1 MMRRP
6 IVLALALTSAIT
18 AAPPIDRM
26 KSQAFMI
33 LVEHTVD
40 GKKSGGIGSGFPID
54 PTHVVTNRHVCCN
67 APQGASTNVVVAVSG
82 KEMIKVTNVHVLG
95 DKDLAV
101 LVLETAVKVE
111 VPLLSL
117 REYLKEGQDVWAV
130 GFPGASRNIGD
141 EAAAFVPSISKGIV
155 SKFLSAPPEVKDGA
169 PVGHIQV
176 TAAIN
181 GGNSGG
187 PLFDECGRVAGIVVA
202 KALTKLGTSKAFAEG
217 VNLAIMVDELVPE
230 LEKAKLTYTVGTGA
244 CEAGSGSSVSMIQI
258 ATLFAAGASLF
269 VALNKRAREA
279 LGRTTRKLTHRPE
292 PPVLPAPPG
301 RMVLVGVAGPFVG
314 QRIPLSAKP
323 CVLGR
328 DASVSNLV
336 FPHGSEQ
343 VSKRHCQVSC
353 DKAGRILLE
362 DSWSSNGTFAASG
375 QRIAAGQPRELRPG
389 DRFYVGSANNMFE
402 VTAE

>member
-1 MMRRP
+1 MSFWTLTVTGLEVNPVGRCRYWTVNVP
-6 IVLALALTSAIT
+6 SDAAVFGATSSRSIPGCERSPFWIVCLTTEAGLLTIQAMSLAAT
-18 AAPPIDRM
+18 
-26 KSQAFMI
+26 
-33 LVEHTVD
+33 
-40 GKKSGGIGSGFPID
+40 
-54 PTHVVTNRHVCCN
+54 
-67 APQGASTNVVVAVSG
+67 VSG
-82 KEMIKVTNVHVLG
+82 TG
-95 DKDLAV
+95 SFD
-101 LVLETAVKVE
+101 
-111 VPLLSL
+111 
-117 REYLKEGQDVWAV
+117 YVW
-130 GFPGASRNIGD
+130 F
-141 EAAAFVPSISKGIV
+141 
-155 SKFLSAPPEVKDGA
+155 KDGA